1 MSHDTTA
8 DPLLERPSTDRVG
21 GLARR
26 GAFWTLLLIVGRH
39 AANLTAT
46 VFLARLLT
54 PTDYGLAGMVFAVTA
69 FFQVLSD
76 MGLSWATIRTH
87 ELTRRQV
94 DNLFWLNVVT
104 GAFFWAACAAGGPI
118 LNRFYHQ
125 TGLSAIAAVLGSGFL
140 INGFLAQPKALL
152 GRQMQFRLL
161 SSLEI
166 ASRVLAAAVGVTL
179 AFAGFGYW
187 ALVGQSLA
195 MDFTMLLG
203 VFAFTRYRPRLPH
216 FGHGTAALVR
226 FGGYLAASGVAD
238 YFARNL
244 DNVLIGRVWGPE
256 QLGYYSRAYFLM
268 LLPATLAAGTLSVA
282 VIPALCALSND
293 PERMGRAYRQ
303 AISVIALL
311 GFPVAIGLAT
321 AASETIHLVYGA
333 KWLPITPL
341 LVWLSIAGLSQPIY
355 VSWGWLY
362 LATGK
367 SKALFCWSLASS
379 VILSIGFVASVG
391 RGVLAVAVTYA
402 VLMGCVL
409 TAPALYYA
417 HRSAGLSFLPT
428 LRVLVRPLFASALM
442 GVSVMAVGAAMYAYA
457 QSWPAVLCVKV
468 IVGVTLYVAICH
480 KRIRSLI
487 REGRASFAF

>member
-1 MSHDTTA
+1 
-8 DPLLERPSTDRVG
+8 
-21 GLARR
+21 
-26 GAFWTLLLIVGRH
+26 
-39 AANLTAT
+39 
-46 VFLARLLT
+46 
-54 PTDYGLAGMVFAVTA
+54 
-69 FFQVLSD
+69 
-76 MGLSWATIRTH
+76 
-87 ELTRRQV
+87 
-94 DNLFWLNVVT
+94 
-104 GAFFWAACAAGGPI
+104 
-118 LNRFYHQ
+118 
-125 TGLSAIAAVLGSGFL
+125 
-140 INGFLAQPKALL
+140 
-152 GRQMQFRLL
+152 MQFRLL

-268 LLPATLAAGTLSVA
+268 LPATLAAGTLSVA
-282 VIPALCALSND
+282 VIPALLRLEQRPGKNGPRIPPGYFRD
-293 PERMGRAYRQ
+293 RRPG
-303 AISVIALL
+303 L
-311 GFPVAIGLAT
+311 PVAIGLAT

-362 LATGK
+362 SATGK